1 LDAASTHIMLAE
13 LDLSLS
19 YVNESMFSFMRRHEQ
34 EIQKQL
40 PGFRANSWRS
50 HRLQQ
55 FQINE
60 QELRQLAQSSQ
71 TSMRGRVSLGSR
83 VVNQVIT
90 LLRDGAGKATGY
102 CVEWTEVTD
111 RVIAQREVER
121 VLDAALNGD
130 LTQRIDTAGVSG
142 FVASIGTGMNRLLD
156 SVGESLSSVQLA
168 VMQVGQASQQ
178 LRATSQ
184 LMAGGALTLNRA
196 ANDSSAGMSRA
207 AEMART
213 NADSAAMANQIVS
226 ATQTAAT
233 GAQERM
239 REMTGAMSDINESA
253 QRIAKI
259 IKVIDEIAF
268 QTNLL
273 ALNAAV
279 EAARAGRH
287 GKGFSVV
294 AQEVRSLAERSAK
307 AAKETAQ
314 LIADSLAKVS
324 QGVRMADATSGA
336 LTSIRVSI
344 TKVVDLAA
352 EIASASREQ
361 SRTIANVGSAMSQ
374 VTESAE
380 ASSQQSSEVAAAAEE
395 LGRQMDVM
403 RERVQVYKV
412 NTAKPALGERAQ
424 MIEQLSALLRARGI
438 DGASAA
444 LVAEQLEKRVKA
456 TPVTAPAA
464 VKPAS
469 AQDPR
474 AILPLDRDERGFR
487 GF

>member
-1 LDAASTHIMLAE
+1 MLADQ
-13 LDLSLS
+13 DLTLS
-19 YVNESMFSFMRRHEQ
+19 YLNESMLTFMKRHEA
-34 EIQKQL
+34 EIQKQV
-40 PGFRANSWRS
+40 PGFRVAAWRGS
-50 HRLQQ
+50 RLDQ
-55 FQINE
+55 FQIKE
-60 QELRQLAQSSQ
+60 QDLRQLTQSQQRSL
-71 TSMRGRVSLGSR
+71 RARVSLGSR
-83 VVNQVIT
+83 VVNQEIS
-90 LLRDGAGKATGY
+90 LMRDAAGGAIGY

-111 RVIAQREVER
+111 RVLAQRDVER
-121 VLDAALNGD
+121 VLEAALAGD
-130 LTQRIDTAGVSG
+130 LTQRIETSGLSG
-142 FVASIGTGMNRLLD
+142 FVASIGTGINRLLD
-156 SVGESLSSVQLA
+156 SVGTVLSSVQLA
-168 VMQVGQASQQ
+168 LVQVGQASQE
-178 LRATSQ
+178 LSATSQ
-184 LMAGGALTLNRA
+184 LMASGAFTLNQA
-196 ANDSSAGMSRA
+196 ANDSSAGLTRA
-207 AEMART
+207 AQMART

-226 ATQTAAT
+226 ATQTAAV
-233 GAQERM
+233 GGQERM
-239 REMTGAMSDINESA
+239 REMSLAMSDINESA

-314 LIADSLAKVS
+314 LIADSLGKVS

-336 LTSIRVSI
+336 LTSIRTSI
-344 TKVVDLAA
+344 GKVVDLAA
-352 EIASASREQ
+352 EIASASGEQ
-361 SRTIANVGSAMSQ
+361 SRTIAAVGDAMSQ

-403 RERVQVYKV
+403 RERVQSYKV
-412 NTAKPALGERAQ
+412 PNPRATSRDAAG
-424 MIEQLSALLRARGI
+424 MLAQLSELLRARCI
-438 DGASAA
+438 DVANAP
-444 LVAEQLEKRVKA
+444 LVLEQLEKRVKSA
-456 TPVTAPAA
+456 TAAAPPPPPAA
-464 VKPAS
+464 KPAL
-469 AQDPR
+469 DPR